1 MQAPMDADVL
11 SSFPPRYGPN
21 LQ

>member
-1 MQAPMDADVL
+1 MDEDVP
-11 SSFPPRYGPN
+11 SSFPPRYSPN